1 MMLTYTMLP
10 PPMPC
15 GPPQSLW
22 AAEVEMK
29 AQVGSLRE
37 AEAFGAAAHRGQGAG
52 RGQGTRRERPETQ
65 SF

>member
-37 AEAFGAAAHRGQGAG
+37 NEARGAAAAHRGR
-52 RGQGTRRERPETQ
+52 RGGHLDWVWGLLAVDP
-65 SF
+65 

>member
-1 MMLTYTMLP
+1 MLTYTTLP

-37 AEAFGAAAHRGQGAG
+37 DEAWGVATAHRGEDTG
-52 RGQGTRRERPETQ
+52 RCQGTRRKRPEAQ
-65 SF
+65 SY